1 MRLNRVLSF
10 FISPFRQNFM
20 LFTFI
25 SGFMGSA
32 VVSSYF
38 YVILI
43 IYNSFLK
50 NNYLQLYFEKSLS
63 LRVLQ
68 PNLNNQT

>member
-10 FISPFRQNFM
+10 FISSFRQSFM

-43 IYNSFLK
+43 IYNSLIICNYTLK
-50 NNYLQLYFEKSLS
+50 KVS

-68 PNLNNQT
+68 PNLNNQP